1 MQRLFPFCLALLAA
15 CSSDKLDMTGSYLM
29 TARGVTG
36 GGQLD
41 TTTFSP
47 QLKIYTGDHV
57 IFAQFG
63 PDSVPTWGVRKVLP
77 VDGGV
82 RESNVYGA
90 IGVTEMPSPHIY
102 TLSIDETSNGF
113 KQTITD
119 LEYRGQMM
127 ALTEEYERVDSG
139 IPTPY
144 DGPWELT
151 EAFVVNGSDTT
162 HLDIVQYK
170 FYHSGSFVFGHSL
183 RDSLGNSTAGFGYGK
198 FDVGDDN
205 ILTEYVEA
213 SSYPQIVGK
222 SFKIKV
228 SLDGKDKLFQIV
240 DELEGAK
247 SVETYKRL

>member
-1 MQRLFPFCLALLAA
+1 MRAALFPLMMLIA
-15 CSSDKLDMTGSYLM
+15 CSSDKMDMTGSYLM
-29 TARGVTG
+29 TSRGVTG
-36 GGQLD
+36 GGPLD
-41 TTTFSP
+41 TATFNP

-77 VDGGV
+77 IEGGV

-90 IGVTEMPSPHIY
+90 IGETEMPSPHIY
-102 TLSIDETSNGF
+102 TLSIDETSKGY

-127 ALTEEYERVDSG
+127 ALTEEYERVEGG

-144 DGPWELT
+144 DGAWELT
-151 EAFVVNGSDTT
+151 DAFIVNGSDTT

-170 FYHSGSFVFGHSL
+170 FYHNGSFVFGHSL
-183 RDSLGNSTAGFGYGK
+183 RDSLQNSSAGFGYGK
-198 FDVGDDN
+198 YDMADDN
-205 ILTEYVEA
+205 TLTEHVEA

-222 SFKIKV
+222 SFNIKV
-228 SLDGKDKLFQIV
+228 RLEGNDKLFQIV